1 MHELAI
7 AQSVFD
13 IAFGEAQKHAARKI
27 RKIKISIGEFSGV
40 VKDALDFAF
49 EVLKAGTPAEDAEIE
64 IEVVKLK
71 ALCEECGEVECR
83 LNDLKF
89 TCSDCGRQL
98 QITAGREMKVDY
110 IDIDDGE

>member
-1 MHELAI
+1 MHEMAI

-13 IAFGEAQKHAARKI
+13 IAFSEAEKHAAGKI
-27 RKIKISIGEFSGV
+27 RKIKLSIGEFSGV

-49 EVLKAGTPAEDAEIE
+49 SVLKAGTPAEEAEIE
-64 IEVVKLK
+64 IEIVKLR
-71 ALCEECGEVECR
+71 AVCDNCGEVEWK

-110 IDIDDGE
+110 IDIDDGG